1 MKQKFLLILFFLG
14 LISRQQALAQA
25 PPTGFS
31 TVTVSSGWNEAVGL
45 AFNKAGTHRFVWE
58 RAGKVW
64 TEANGQ
70 RALLLDLSEEVG
82 AWRDLG
88 LLGFALHP
96 QFDTNGYIYLLY
108 TVDRHHLLNYGT
120 ARYNPTYDEYY
131 NATINR
137 VTRYT
142 ATKTAAGYTVNPA
155 SRKVLIGA
163 TKETGIP
170 ELHMSHGPG
179 SLVFGTDG
187 SLFVSVGDGSSYESP
202 DVGSASESYYQQAL
216 ADGIIPAEQNV
227 GALRAQQIDSYNGKI
242 LRIDPETGNGLT
254 TNPFYQANAPGAVRS
269 KVWALG
275 LRNPF
280 RITLKPGSGSATD
293 PGVLYIGD
301 VGYDTWEEVNIAVRP
316 GMNFG
321 WPLFEG
327 LTKQDLYWAKKTAN
341 PYAPTGAAGCS
352 QPYFYFQDLI
362 QQETPTGT
370 ATFTNPCGAAMPTA
384 VTTFVHSRP
393 AIDWQHQPTGPARTG
408 IFTGGTASEINIGA
422 PGSPV
427 AGPQFGGSSGMVGA
441 FYPHADFPP
450 EYQNTCFFGDYASS
464 WIRNLSTDADN
475 KPVAVRNFIDE
486 GAIVVGMATHP
497 TEGGLY
503 YVNFWPGEIRK
514 IVYNAPVGVEPVA
527 VASADKTYGPG
538 PLTVQFNGS
547 NSRDPEGQQLTYLW
561 DFGDGTTST
570 LMSPTHTFPTGDP
583 TNYNVTLTVQDK
595 ASSGQATLVI
605 SANNTPPQVTITSPA
620 PGTKYPLT
628 AQTIYDLRAN
638 VTDQEHGAAQL
649 SYQWQTILHHDNHE
663 HPEPVVSSVEAKAT
677 ISPLGCGTETYYY
690 RILLTVTDALG
701 LATTQEMQLYPDC
714 TSTPANQMPVAN
726 AGPAQTITLPTDYAT
741 LTGTANDPDGTI
753 ATYSWRQ
760 VSGPTTAIF
769 SDTTTVQTNVSGL
782 VAGSYVFSLMATDN
796 LGMASHPA
804 QVTVTVAPGNGLRV
818 PENPANAVAG
828 LEYKYYEGYW
838 NALPTFGSLTPNKT
852 GTVASPVLTP
862 ALRDNGYAFQYTGYV
877 TVPADGQYT
886 FYTTSDDGSQLSI
899 GSQLV
904 VDNDGLHGDVERTG
918 TIGLQAGTHA
928 LTITFFE
935 NDGGQN
941 LQVSYAGPGLA
952 KQLIPAA
959 AYKRT
964 PATLTPTN
972 LQPIANAGAA
982 KTITLPTNTVDL
994 NGSATDEDGTIA
1006 TYAWTQVSG
1015 PSTASFS
1022 NAAVA
1027 QPTVGNLVTGSY
1039 VFSLTAT
1046 DNQGAI
1052 STPAQVTVTVNAAT
1066 AGGLRTPENPA
1077 NAIAG
1082 LDYQYYEGFWDAL
1095 PAFNTLAPLK
1105 TGTSTTPVL
1114 TVASRDY
1121 GYALQ
1126 YTGYITVP
1134 TDGQYTFYTSSDD
1147 GSKLYIGST
1156 QVVDND
1162 GGHDFREQTGIIGL
1176 KAGTHAFTVSF
1187 FQNGGGQNLVVSY
1200 AGPGLA
1206 KQQIPATAYKR
1217 VSNTTAPAN
1226 QAPVANAGANQSIT
1240 LPTNSTTLIGSGTDP
1255 DGTVAAYLWTQ
1266 VSGPS
1271 TATFSSKTIAQPVLS
1286 GLVAG
1291 SYVFSLV
1298 VTDNLGAV
1306 SQAAQVTVAVNAA
1319 SSLRTPENPTNTVA
1333 GLDYKYYE
1341 GFWKAVPNFTTLTP
1355 TKTGNATAFELTAQ
1369 QRDYGFA
1376 FQFTGYVTVPT
1387 DGVYTF
1393 YTNSDDGSLLYIG
1406 NTLVVNN
1413 DGTHD
1418 SREVNGTIGL
1428 KAGTHAFTVAYLQDA
1443 GGQNLQVSFA
1453 GPGLAKQL
1461 IPASALKR
1469 LSGTANQAPVANA
1482 GAAQTITLPTATAA
1496 LNGSGTDADGTIAS
1510 YLWAQVSGPNTAT
1523 FSSKTTAA
1531 PTVSGLVAGAYVFSL
1546 VVTDNL
1552 GLASA
1557 AAQVTITVNAPASNQ
1572 APVANA
1578 GPART
1583 LTLPANSTTLAGS
1596 GTDADGTVTAYLW
1609 SQTSG
1614 PNTATFSSKTVAQ
1627 PTVSGLVAGT
1637 YSFSLIVTD
1646 NLGLNSAAATVSVTV
1661 NAANNLRVPENPANA
1676 LAGLDYSYYEGYWNA
1691 LPTFSTLIATKI
1703 GTVTTPSLT
1712 PALRDNG
1719 YAFQYTGYV
1728 TVPTDGQ
1735 YTFYTTSD
1743 DGSQLSIGSTLV
1755 VNNDG
1760 LHGDQERSGTIGLQ
1774 AGTHALTITFFEND
1788 GGQTLNVS
1796 YAGPGLA
1803 KQLIPASAYKRVA
1816 TTANQA
1822 PVANAG
1828 ANRSLTLPTNFLS
1841 LSGSATDADG
1851 TVTGFLWSQV
1861 SGPNT
1866 ATFSSK
1872 TVAQPTVSGLVA
1884 GTYVFGLVAT
1894 DNLGAASAMSQV
1906 TVTVNTASNLRVP
1919 ENPANT
1925 VAGLDYKYYE
1935 GFWDV
1940 LPNFASLTPLQSG
1953 TSTTPTLAVAP
1964 RNYGYALYYTGYVTV
1979 PTDGLYTFYT
1989 SSDDGSQLFIGS
2001 TMIVNNDGSHDT
2013 REQSGTI
2020 GLKAGTHAF
2029 TVTYFQNGG
2038 GQVFAVSYQG
2048 PNIAKQ
2054 LIPATALRRVTGA
2067 AAMATTSGAV
2077 LAQKALVSD
2086 RATRNLLEVYPNPL
2100 TETSTVHFHTQQG
2113 GKAQVYLY
2121 NELGSL
2127 VSTLYNAEVMSGQE
2141 YYVPLPIADL
2151 ANGLYVCRLVSNG
2164 KVENLRITVI
2174 R

>member
-1 MKQKFLLILFFLG
+1 MKQKLLLILFFLG
-14 LISRQQALAQA
+14 LVSRQELLAQA
-25 PPTGFS
+25 PPSGFS
-31 TVTVSSGWNEAVGL
+31 TTTVSSNWNEAVGL
-45 AFNKAGTHRFVWE
+45 TFNKAGTHMFVWE
-58 RAGKVW
+58 RPGKVW

-70 RALLLDLSEEVG
+70 RTLLLDISEEVG

-120 ARYNPTYDEYY
+120 SRYNPTYDEYY
-131 NATINR
+131 NATIHR
-137 VTRYT
+137 LTRYT
-142 ATKTAAGYTVNPA
+142 ATKTADGYTVNPA

-179 SLVFGTDG
+179 SLVFGADG
-187 SLFVSVGDGSSYESP
+187 SLFVSVGDGSSYESA

-242 LRIDPETGNGLT
+242 LRIDPETGNGLA
-254 TNPFYQANAPGAVRS
+254 TNPFYQASAPNAARS

-301 VGYDTWEEVNIAVRP
+301 VGYDTWEEVNVAVRP

-341 PYAPTGAAGCS
+341 PYAPTGAAGCT

-370 ATFTNPCGAAMPTA
+370 ATFTNPCGAAVPA
-384 VTTFVHSRP
+384 GVTTFVHSRP
-393 AIDWQHQPTGPARTG
+393 VIDWQHQPTGPARTG
-408 IFTGGTASEINIGA
+408 TFAGGTASETNIGA

-427 AGPQFGGSSGMVGA
+427 AGEQFGGSSGVVGT
-441 FYPHADFPP
+441 FYPHADFPL

-464 WIRNLSTDADN
+464 WIRTLSTDANN
-475 KPVAVRNFIDE
+475 KPLAVSKFIDE
-486 GAIVVGMATHP
+486 GAIVVSMATHP
-497 TEGGLY
+497 TETGLY
-503 YVNFWPGEIRK
+503 YVNFWPSEIRK
-514 IVYNAPVGVEPVA
+514 VVYNAPMGVAPVA
-527 VASADKTYGPG
+527 VASADKMYGPG
-538 PLTVQFNGS
+538 PLTVQFTGS
-547 NSRDPEGQQLTYLW
+547 NSRDPEGQPLTYLW

-570 LMSPTHTFPTGDP
+570 LMSPSHTFTAGTP
-583 TNYNVTLTVQDK
+583 TNYTVTLTVRDN
-595 ASSGQATLVI
+595 AGSGQTTLVI

-628 AQTIYDLRAN
+628 AQTVYDLRAN
-638 VTDQEHGAAQL
+638 VTDQEHSAAQL
-649 SYQWQTILHHDNHE
+649 TYQWQTVLHHDNHE
-663 HPEPVVSSVEAKAT
+663 HPEPVVTSPEAKAT
-677 ISPLGCGTETYYY
+677 ISPLGCGSETYYY

-714 TSTPANQMPVAN
+714 TSTPTNQIPVAN
-726 AGPAQTITLPTDYAT
+726 AGPARSITLPTDFAT
-741 LTGTANDPDGTI
+741 LAGTATDTDGTI
-753 ATYSWRQ
+753 ARYLWHQ
-760 VSGPTTAIF
+760 VSGPTAASF
-769 SDTTTVQTNVSGL
+769 SDTTAAQTTVSGL
-782 VAGSYVFSLMATDN
+782 VAGSYVFSLKATDN
-796 LGMASHPA
+796 LGAASHPA
-804 QVTVTVAPGNGLRV
+804 EVTVTVAPGNGLRE
-818 PENPANAVAG
+818 PENPASTVAG
-828 LEYKYYEGYW
+828 LAYQYYEGVW
-838 NALPTFGSLTPNKT
+838 NALPAFGTLTATKT
-852 GTVASPVLTP
+852 GTVPSPVLTP
-862 ALRDNGYAFQYTGYV
+862 ALRDNGYAFQYTGYI
-877 TVPADGQYT
+877 TVPTDGQYT

-899 GSQLV
+899 GSALV
-904 VDNDGLHGDVERTG
+904 VDNDGLHGDREING
-918 TIGLQAGTHA
+918 TIGLKAGTHA

-959 AYKRT
+959 AYKRVSSTTVPANQT
-964 PATLTPTN
+964 PV
-972 LQPIANAGAA
+972 ANAGVAA
-982 KTITLPTNTVDL
+982 NITLPTNSVIL
-994 NGSATDEDGTIA
+994 NGSGTDEDGTIA

-1027 QPTVGNLVTGSY
+1027 QPTISNLVAGSY
-1039 VFSLTAT
+1039 VFGLIVT

-1052 STPAQVTVTVNAAT
+1052 SNPSQVTVTVSAAP
-1066 AGGLRTPENPA
+1066 AGLRIPENPA
-1077 NAIAG
+1077 NAVAG
-1082 LDYQYYEGFWDAL
+1082 LDYQYYEGFWDVL
-1095 PAFNTLAPLK
+1095 PAFNTLAPVK

-1114 TVASRDY
+1114 TVAARDY

-1162 GGHDFREQTGIIGL
+1162 GGHDFREQSGTIGL

-1187 FQNGGGQNLVVSY
+1187 FQNGGGQNLQVSY

-1206 KQQIPATAYKR
+1206 KQFIPAAAYKR
-1217 VSNTTAPAN
+1217 VSNATTPAN

-1240 LPTNSTTLIGSGTDP
+1240 LPTSTTTLIGSGTDA
-1255 DGTVAAYLWTQ
+1255 DGTIASYLWAQ
-1266 VSGPS
+1266 VSGPN
-1271 TATFSSKTIAQPVLS
+1271 TATFSSKTVAQPMLS
-1286 GLVAG
+1286 SLVAG
-1291 SYVFSLV
+1291 SYVFSLI

-1306 SQAAQVTVAVNAA
+1306 SQATQVTVAVNAA

-1387 DGVYTF
+1387 DGIYTF
-1393 YTNSDDGSLLYIG
+1393 ATNSDDGSLLYIG

-1418 SREVNGTIGL
+1418 SREVSGTIGL

-1443 GGQNLQVSFA
+1443 GGQNLQVSYT

-1469 LSGTANQAPVANA
+1469 ISGTANQAPVANA
-1482 GAAQTITLPTATAA
+1482 GAAQTITLPTNTVT
-1496 LNGSGTDADGTIAS
+1496 LNGAGTDADGTIAS

-1531 PTVSGLVAGAYVFSL
+1531 PTISGLVAGPYVFSLIVTDNLGLASAAAQVTITVNAAPSNQAPVANAGAARTITLPTNSVTLAGSGTDADGTVASYAWTQVSGPNTATFTSKTVAQPGVSGLVAGTYVFSLIVTDNLGLASAAAQTTVTVNAANNQVPVANAGAAQTISLPTSSVTLSGSGTDADGTIATYAWNQVSGPNTATFSSKAVATPTVSGLAAGTYVFSL

-1557 AAQVTITVNAPASNQ
+1557 AAQVSITVNAAPTNQ

-1578 GPART
+1578 GASKT
-1583 LTLPANSTTLAGS
+1583 ITLPTSSTTLAGS
-1596 GTDADGTVTAYLW
+1596 GTDADGTVASYAWT
-1609 SQTSG
+1609 QVSG
-1614 PNTATFSSKTVAQ
+1614 PNTATFTSKTVAQ
-1627 PTVSGLVAGT
+1627 PGVSGLVAGT
-1637 YSFSLIVTD
+1637 YVFSLIVTD
-1646 NLGLNSAAATVSVTV
+1646 NLGLASAAAQTTVTV
-1661 NAANNLRVPENPANA
+1661 NAANNLRVPENPVNTV
-1676 LAGLDYSYYEGYWNA
+1676 AGLVYNYYEGYWNA
-1691 LPTFSTLIATKI
+1691 LPAFGTLTATKI

-1719 YAFQYTGYV
+1719 YAFQYTGYI

-1755 VNNDG
+1755 VDNDG
-1760 LHGDQERSGTIGLQ
+1760 LHGDQERVGTIGLQ

-1788 GGQTLNVS
+1788 GGQNLQVS
-1796 YAGPGLA
+1796 YAGPSLA
-1803 KQLIPASAYKRVA
+1803 KQLIPAAAYKRLA
-1816 TTANQA
+1816 TSANQA

-1828 ANRSLTLPTNFLS
+1828 ANRSITLPVNS
-1841 LSGSATDADG
+1841 VGLSGSATDADG
-1851 TVTGFLWSQV
+1851 TVAAYLWSQV

-1872 TVAQPTVSGLVA
+1872 AVAQPTVSGLVA
-1884 GTYVFGLVAT
+1884 LLTTKEL
-1894 DNLGAASAMSQV
+1894 
-1906 TVTVNTASNLRVP
+1906 
-1919 ENPANT
+1919 PA
-1925 VAGLDYKYYE
+1925 L
-1935 GFWDV
+1935 
-1940 LPNFASLTPLQSG
+1940 
-1953 TSTTPTLAVAP
+1953 
-1964 RNYGYALYYTGYVTV
+1964 
-1979 PTDGLYTFYT
+1979 
-1989 SSDDGSQLFIGS
+1989 
-2001 TMIVNNDGSHDT
+2001 
-2013 REQSGTI
+2013 
-2020 GLKAGTHAF
+2020 
-2029 TVTYFQNGG
+2029 
-2038 GQVFAVSYQG
+2038 
-2048 PNIAKQ
+2048 
-2054 LIPATALRRVTGA
+2054 
-2067 AAMATTSGAV
+2067 
-2077 LAQKALVSD
+2077 
-2086 RATRNLLEVYPNPL
+2086 
-2100 TETSTVHFHTQQG
+2100 
-2113 GKAQVYLY
+2113 
-2121 NELGSL
+2121 
-2127 VSTLYNAEVMSGQE
+2127 
-2141 YYVPLPIADL
+2141 
-2151 ANGLYVCRLVSNG
+2151 
-2164 KVENLRITVI
+2164 
-2174 R
+2174 